1 MEKDNKLEGLDKKV
15 TKVNSS
21 KVSAV
26 LNIIDAIIE
35 GKRFGEFNSKKQIY
49 LLSCQAKLTD
59 MQQGIYTEADITFLT
74 KMIDT
79 LIQMFQDAKSEVEET
94 LKYFNNQE
102 N

>member
-1 MEKDNKLEGLDKKV
+1 
-15 TKVNSS
+15 
-21 KVSAV
+21 
-26 LNIIDAIIE
+26 
-35 GKRFGEFNSKKQIY
+35 
-49 LLSCQAKLTD
+49 
-59 MQQGIYTEADITFLT
+59 MQQGIYTEADIIFLT